1 MKIYGQVLSRE
12 QMAHLEELGVDTSDA
27 SMYWIRAERMEGF
40 RKHNII
46 DNDLGKW
53 RLSLSRKLFVTAAWK
68 VEYIPTYTIG
78 DLIEKLPR
86 HIDGG
91 YETYLSITD
100 DQLFGDWCVC
110 YKSKWGSETDWF
122 TSSNLLTALY
132 DCLCWVAENHKEL
145 IK

>member
-1 MKIYGQVLSRE
+1 MNIEEQVLSRE
-12 QMAHLEELGVDTSDA
+12 QMAHLRLLGVDTSDA
-27 SMYWIRAERMEGF
+27 SMMWYCCNKKWYLQINNELSQGMANVMNRA
-40 RKHNII
+40 
-46 DNDLGKW
+46 D
-53 RLSLSRKLFVTAAWK
+53 LFVPA
-68 VEYIPTYTIG
+68 YTIG
-78 DLIEKLPR
+78 DLIEKLPK

-110 YKSKWGSETDWF
+110 YESKWGSETDWF

-132 DCLCWVAENHKEL
+132 DCLCWVAENHKKL